1 MVEGKWISYLRV
13 STGRQGR
20 SGLGLEAQRHAVMNS
35 STAASGRWSR
45 NTLRLRAASGQRVQ
59 SLTRPSRRAG
69 PMALS
74 SIACLETRTFCSV
87 LNRPASTS
95 LRQTCRTPTVGIM
108 AMVADDEGRRIS
120 LRTQEAL
127 AAAKRRGTRLG
138 GDRGVTP
145 SAKARKLAAEAL
157 RERAASRAADIA
169 PIIADTGWRR

>member
-95 LRQTCRTPTVGIM
+95 LRQTCRTPI
-108 AMVADDEGRRIS
+108 DS
-120 LRTQEAL
+120 LWASWRWWQMMRGAESRCAL
-127 AAAKRRGTRLG
+127 
-138 GDRGVTP
+138 
-145 SAKARKLAAEAL
+145 RKLSLPLNAGGQGWAGIAA
-157 RERAASRAADIA
+157 
-169 PIIADTGWRR
+169 

>member
-1 MVEGKWISYLRV
+1 MPN
-13 STGRQGR
+13 
-20 SGLGLEAQRHAVMNS
+20 AN
-35 STAASGRWSR
+35 
-45 NTLRLRAASGQRVQ
+45 RL
-59 SLTRPSRRAG
+59 
-69 PMALS
+69 
-74 SIACLETRTFCSV
+74 
-87 LNRPASTS
+87 
-95 LRQTCRTPTVGIM
+95 TVGIM